1 MKLAV
6 HLVLALFAVSSTA
19 ALAAEPEGEV
29 DAIRK
34 CAESYVAA
42 YNQGDAEALA
52 ALWAEDG
59 VYLDPESGESIVGRE
74 AIREMFAKIFGA
86 GDGAQLGVT
95 IHSIR
100 LITPDVA
107 IEDGTAEITSP
118 DGAPEVSAYAAIHV
132 KKDGVWQLNSVRETA
147 MPAPPTSQGG
157 ELEQLAWLEGEWID
171 DSDDAT
177 VHTTW
182 QWSKNR
188 KFLTGTFSIV
198 VGDQVAL
205 EGTQVIGW
213 AATKQQLRSW
223 TFDSDGGISE
233 GVWQRHGDEWV
244 VDSTTMLADGGHG
257 YAVNVYRMI
266 DPETF
271 AFRSIDRVIDG
282 ELQPGIDEVLVRRQ
296 TAPAATES
304 AATIEPAEGN

>member
-6 HLVLALFAVSSTA
+6 HLVFALLAWANAA
-19 ALAAEPEGEV
+19 ALAAESEGEV
-29 DAIRK
+29 DAIRQ

-42 YNQGDAEALA
+42 YNQGDADALA

-59 VYLDPESGESIVGRE
+59 VYTDPESGESIVGRE
-74 AIREMFAKIFGA
+74 AIREMFAKIFEVGH
-86 GDGAQLGVT
+86 GAQLGVT

-118 DGAPEVSAYAAIHV
+118 DGAPEVSEYAAIHV

-147 MPAPPTSQGG
+147 TPTPPTSRGG
-157 ELEQLAWLEGEWID
+157 ELEQLAWLEGEWVD
-171 DSDDAT
+171 ESEDAA

-198 VGDQVAL
+198 VGDEVAL

-213 AATKQQLRSW
+213 AATRQQLRSW

-233 GVWQRHGDEWV
+233 GIWQRHGDEWV
-244 VDSTTMLADGGHG
+244 VDSATMLADGGNG
-257 YAVNVYRMI
+257 CAVNVYRMI

-282 ELQPGIDEVLVRRQ
+282 EAQPEIDEVLVRRQ
-296 TAPAATES
+296 TAPTATES